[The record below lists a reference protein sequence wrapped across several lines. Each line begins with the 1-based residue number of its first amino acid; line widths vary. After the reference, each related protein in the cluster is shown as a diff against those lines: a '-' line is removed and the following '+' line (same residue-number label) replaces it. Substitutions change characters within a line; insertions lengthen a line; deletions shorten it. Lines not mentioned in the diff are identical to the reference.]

1 MKAVTTLVPVFTMIF
16 LGFLANRKQWLNAEH
31 TKGAKSLVFDI
42 LFPILIFNILFTT
55 KLPNG
60 ALSLLAYV
68 TAAFILCYGVGKLA
82 ANWVG
87 KEYSVVTP
95 FMLVT
100 CEGGNVALPLYLTLV
115 SAVYASNTVTFDI
128 SGTIIAF
135 IAVPIMVAKKTA
147 SGGQAKDIIKAIV
160 TNPFIIAVFL
170 GLVLNLSGF
179 YSWFSQS
186 IFMEVY
192 SETVSMITN
201 PIVGII
207 LFTIGYEMTVSKDSL
222 APLAKLVVL
231 RVVLYTVVIAG
242 FFILF
247 PAMMQQR
254 EFMLAVILYFMCPTG
269 FALPMQ
275 LSPLCTDKKQEAFM
289 SSFISV
295 FMIIT
300 LIVYTVLVIFF

>member
-1 MKAVTTLVPVFTMIF
+1 MRAITTLIPVFTMIF
-16 LGFLANRKQWLNAEH
+16 LGFLANKKQWLNPEH

-55 KLPNG
+55 KLPQG
-60 ALSLLAYV
+60 AVSLVAYV
-68 TAAFILCYGVGKLA
+68 TVAFVICYLVGKLA
-82 ANWVG
+82 ANWIG
-87 KEYSVVTP
+87 KEYSAVTP
-95 FMLVT
+95 FMLTT

-115 SAVYASNTVTFDI
+115 SAAYASTTVTFDL

-135 IAVPIMVAKKTA
+135 IAVPIRVAQKTA
-147 SGGQAKDIIKAIV
+147 EGGQFKDIIKAIV
-160 TNPFIIAVFL
+160 SNPFIIAVFF

-186 IFMEVY
+186 PLMIVY
-192 SETVSMITN
+192 TETVNMITN
-201 PIVGII
+201 PIIGII
-207 LFTIGYEMTVSKDSL
+207 LFTIGYEMSVSKDTL
-222 APLAKLVVL
+222 APLLKLVVL
-231 RVVLYTVVIAG
+231 RVVLYIGIIAG
-242 FFILF
+242 FYILF

-275 LSPLCTDKKQEAFM
+275 LSPLCTNKNQEAFM
-289 SSFISV
+289 SSFISL

-300 LIVYTVLVIFF
+300 LIVYSVLVIFF